1 LAAYVDGELEGA
13 ERERIERAIAEDA
26 QLAHRVAQQRAQ
38 RDRVRGVFDG
48 VLREAV
54 PRRLAQ
60 AAKRAAPVGP
70 AQVIDLARVRAQRA
84 RRGNNGQRQL
94 KVRRYSIAASL
105 AVGLVG
111 GALIQWLSAPAAL
124 TEIRDG
130 SMLAHGALARALNEQ
145 LAGSPASAAQV
156 RIGLTFRA
164 RSGSYCRTFTINGS
178 RALAGLAC
186 RTQQQW
192 QVLTLIG
199 ADSPAVAGPIVAVA
213 AAGAGVGS
221 SAGGGSGV
229 GGPGVGGA
237 GVVAN
242 GQNLRLSAAM
252 LPPALLQAVDER
264 ISGEPL
270 NAAAELKA
278 RNNGW
283 H

>member
-1 LAAYVDGELEGA
+1 MMIPDDVLAAYVDGELEGA
-13 ERERIERAIAEDA
+13 ERERIELAIAQDA
-26 QLAHRVAQQRAQ
+26 QLAQRVAQQRAQ

-48 VLREAV
+48 VLREAA

-60 AAKRAAPVGP
+60 ATKRAAPAGP
-70 AQVIDLARVRAQRA
+70 AQIIDLARVRAQRA

-130 SMLAHGALARALNEQ
+130 SLLAHGALARGLNEQ
-145 LAGSPASAAQV
+145 LASSPASAAQV

-164 RSGSYCRTFTINGS
+164 RSGNYCRTFSISAS
-178 RALAGLAC
+178 RALFGLAC
-186 RTQQQW
+186 RAQQQW
-192 QVLTLIG
+192 QVVTLLG
-199 ADSPAVAGPIVAVA
+199 TDNPAVPGTAI
-213 AAGAGVGS
+213 AGAGSSGVGS
-221 SAGGGSGV
+221 SGVGGSGV
-229 GGPGVGGA
+229 G
-237 GVVAN
+237 AN
-242 GQNLRLSAAM
+242 GQNPRWSAT
-252 LPPALLQAVDER
+252 LPPQLLQAVDER

-270 NAAAELKA
+270 NAAAEIKA

>member
-1 LAAYVDGELEGA
+1 MTIPDDVLAAYVDGELEGA
-13 ERERIERAIAEDA
+13 ERERIEQAIAQDA
-26 QLAHRVAQQRAQ
+26 QLAQRVAQQRAQ

-60 AAKRAAPVGP
+60 TAKRAAPAGP

-94 KVRRYSIAASL
+94 KVHRYSIAASL

-124 TEIRDG
+124 TETRDG

-145 LAGSPASAAQV
+145 LASSAASAAQV

-164 RSGSYCRTFTINGS
+164 RSGNYCRTFSISAS
-178 RALAGLAC
+178 RALFGLAC
-186 RTQQQW
+186 RAQQQW
-192 QVLTLIG
+192 QVVTLVGTDSTVAPGIAPGPGIAG
-199 ADSPAVAGPIVAVA
+199 AAVGGAGP
-213 AAGAGVGS
+213 
-221 SAGGGSGV
+221 GGSGV
-229 GGPGVGGA
+229 GA
-237 GVVAN
+237 T
-242 GQNLRLSAAM
+242 GQSLRLSVST
-252 LPPALLQAVDER
+252 LPPVLQQSVDER

>member
-1 LAAYVDGELEGA
+1 MMIPDDVLAAYVDGELEGA
-13 ERERIERAIAEDA
+13 ERERIEQAIAEDA
-26 QLAHRVAQQRAQ
+26 QLAQRVAQQRAR

-60 AAKRAAPVGP
+60 AAKWAAPAGP
-70 AQVIDLARVRAQRA
+70 AQIIDLARVRAERA

-94 KVRRYSIAASL
+94 KVRRYSVAASL

-145 LAGSPASAAQV
+145 LAASPGAAAQV

-164 RSGSYCRTFTINGS
+164 RSGSYCRTFTISAS
-178 RALAGLAC
+178 RALFGLAC
-186 RTQQQW
+186 RSQQQW
-192 QVLTLIG
+192 QVLTLVGSDSPAG
-199 ADSPAVAGPIVAVA
+199 AAATVASSAAASPAVAGPAL
-213 AAGAGVGS
+213 AGPASAGVA
-221 SAGGGSGV
+221 SAS
-229 GGPGVGGA
+229 P
-237 GVVAN
+237 
-242 GQNLRLSAAM
+242 RLSAST
-252 LPPALLQAVDER
+252 LPPALLQALDER